1 MQSTRLTLR
10 WWCRWPLNLIFD
22 SEMEQQMLKSTF
34 KPVWNQMWQWTNR
47 NVAIGSRHIHTHLL
61 THIKIA
67 VLLARWLRGRKRRQQ
82 SSQKHKHFVSEIWSK
97 RTKISCVAGII
108 SNPARWC
115 SNAAHPWSYVWSVC
129 VNHSP
134 PEVSLSLL
142 QPDCLHSLTCQ
153 SAAFI
158 LNISI
163 ISSTRLTLLVALSS
177 SVLQIISI
185 IPRNTTQSCFFAESV
200 NTFSPL
206 KTNTEKAAVWHF
218 LFVLDSRSSLALD
231 SCFFIHQWRLNSI

>member
-1 MQSTRLTLR
+1 
-10 WWCRWPLNLIFD
+10 
-22 SEMEQQMLKSTF
+22 MLQLGADTF
-34 KPVWNQMWQWTNR
+34 T
-47 NVAIGSRHIHTHLL
+47 HTF

-67 VLLARWLRGRKRRQQ
+67 VLLARWLRGYLAERGDNNLHKTTNIL
-82 SSQKHKHFVSEIWSK
+82 SQKYDPKG
-97 RTKISCVAGII
+97 TKICGAGII

-158 LNISI
+158 WNISI

-177 SVLQIISI
+177 SVLQIISVI
-185 IPRNTTQSCFFAESV
+185 ARNTTQSCFFAKPV

-218 LFVLDSRSSLALD
+218 LFQLDSRSPLALDD